1 MVLERKAKVRKS
13 LSSIPGKLFSLI
25 SDVQAA
31 LKLFGM
37 DRTAT
42 QLEKDLIKT
51 VKDQEVTRNLPTGK
65 VKFVLP
71 SYLKLK

>member
-1 MVLERKAKVRKS
+1 LIY
-13 LSSIPGKLFSLI
+13 SSKIRFHL
-25 SDVQAA
+25 DVQAA
-31 LKLFGM
+31 LKLFAM
-37 DRTAT
+37 DRTAS

-51 VKDQEVTRNLPTGK
+51 VKDQEVTRNLPSGK

>member
-1 MVLERKAKVRKS
+1 VVWAKKEKVRHFLSNLIFYPMILS
-13 LSSIPGKLFSLI
+13 L
-25 SDVQAA
+25 DVQAA

-37 DRTAT
+37 DRTAS
-42 QLEKDLIKT
+42 QLEKDLMKT
-51 VKDQEVTRNLPTGK
+51 VKDQEVTRNLPSGK

>member
-1 MVLERKAKVRKS
+1 MMFCL
-13 LSSIPGKLFSLI
+13 
-25 SDVQAA
+25 DVQAA
-31 LKLFGM
+31 LKFFAM

-51 VKDQEVTRNLPTGK
+51 VKDQEVTRNLPSGK

-71 SYLKLK
+71 SYIKLK

>member
-1 MVLERKAKVRKS
+1 MVLRKKEKVKKTMICLFYFSKIIS
-13 LSSIPGKLFSLI
+13 L
-25 SDVQAA
+25 DVQVA
-31 LKLFGM
+31 LKFFAM

-51 VKDQEVTRNLPTGK
+51 VKDQDVTRNLPSGK

-71 SYLKLK
+71 SYVKLK

>member
-1 MVLERKAKVRKS
+1 
-13 LSSIPGKLFSLI
+13 LI
-25 SDVQAA
+25 LDVQAA
-31 LKLFGM
+31 LKLFTM
-37 DRTAT
+37 DRTSS